1 MGAGA
6 VAEPRRASKSKVIT
20 TVEVAAN
27 IFRWFVR
34 LGAATKHLLRPT
46 DPACPKS
53 PAEAGAVSPQ
63 AENTGAKPTTA
74 ESFAAPLTTGVSAE
88 RDSGIKRLA
97 PCIPDKQEI
106 ERRRDLVR
114 RLFNDFW
121 SGAHDKPVAF
131 LERLDQAEDYVN
143 ERLMACGEFW
153 QLDATTRVALGLP
166 PRSHSPNNGKD
177 RAARG

>member
-1 MGAGA
+1 MTMGART
-6 VAEPRRASKSKVIT
+6 VAEPRRATKSKAVT
-20 TVEVAAN
+20 TGGVAAN

-34 LGAATKHLLRPT
+34 LGAAAKHILRPT
-46 DPACPKS
+46 GPACPKS
-53 PAEAGAVSPQ
+53 PADAGAESSQ

-74 ESFAAPLTTGVSAE
+74 ESFAAPLTTAVSAE
-88 RDSGIKRLA
+88 RDSGIKGLA

-114 RLFNDFW
+114 TLFNDFW

-153 QLDATTRVALGLP
+153 RLDTNTRVMLGLP
-166 PRSHSPNNGKD
+166 PRANSPQ
-177 RAARG
+177 